1 MLSATPRDE
10 AEPSPAM
17 ADLEV
22 IEDGGVVVLVVRGDL
37 DARAGKA
44 LETAVAAAAA
54 RPDQVVRV
62 DVDLRAVESFTPEGA
77 SALLCC
83 RDLTDVL
90 TEGLHYR
97 TGRGPGREALLA
109 AYARSTLPPGV

>member
-10 AEPSPAM
+10 AGLSPAM
-17 ADLEV
+17 TDLEV
-22 IEDGGVVVLVVRGDL
+22 IEEGAVVVLVVRGDL

-44 LETAVAAAAA
+44 LETAAASAGA
-54 RPDQVVRV
+54 RPDEVTRV
-62 DVDLRAVESFTPEGA
+62 DVDLRAVDSFTPEGA
-77 SALLCC
+77 AALLCC
-83 RDLTDVL
+83 RDLTDGL
-90 TEGLHYR
+90 SEGLHYR